1 MKKWVSKTPSFA
13 YLLKKRSFSFP
24 YSLNY
29 PCHNHMFTSN
39 GHMMF
44 NRLCLIFVILSIDTC
59 DIITSNGHMITTPIP
74 HITLNWYI
82 QKGISDYSPSLFSTP
97 LWCYNITNPSYYF
110 GLWYI
115 QKGISDYSLFFTP
128 LNHIPL
134 KHMVMGSIP
143 GHWVWKNICWERST
157 P

>member
-1 MKKWVSKTPSFA
+1 MPQPYV
-13 YLLKKRSFSFP
+13 YLQWTYDVWQIMSRFLHP
-24 YSLNY
+24 
-29 PCHNHMFTSN
+29 
-39 GHMMF
+39 F
-44 NRLCLIFVILSIDTC
+44 NRYLWHYYLQWTYDV
-59 DIITSNGHMITTPIP
+59 ITSIP
-74 HITLNWYI
+74 HITLDWYI

-115 QKGISDYSLFFTP
+115 QKGISDYSPSLFSTP
-128 LNHIPL
+128 LNHIAL

-143 GHWVWKNICWERST
+143 GHWLRENICWERST